1 MSLLIK
7 VYALTCLKMA
17 VMPPYRFPFHP
28 VVKKNSEWCL
38 LSTFY
43 NAFSSDGWNSSLL
56 SPSWAS
62 LVAQRVK
69 HLPTMQETW
78 VRCQGGEDP
87 LEKEMTTHSSILAWR
102 IPWTEEPGGLQST
115 GSQRVRQNCTAS
127 LSLSPSWGHLCSF
140 MCSNAIPKLCKPS
153 VTSKHFGN
161 NVGFKFLNNYWSFLK
176 MGNKIDTSG
185 ILSYLAAF
193 SFNCAQDGH
202 KYCKPHSPSQNF
214 SFYASQKF
222 PMCETLQWTRKPLWV

>member
-1 MSLLIK
+1 
-7 VYALTCLKMA
+7 
-17 VMPPYRFPFHP
+17 
-28 VVKKNSEWCL
+28 
-38 LSTFY
+38 
-43 NAFSSDGWNSSLL
+43 
-56 SPSWAS
+56 
-62 LVAQRVK
+62 
-69 HLPTMQETW
+69 
-78 VRCQGGEDP
+78 
-87 LEKEMTTHSSILAWR
+87 MTTHSSILAWR